1 MKYAIGRPGQPVRI
15 ILRTRRQED
24 VDANLGDSEVAVDV
38 TGEAVRIDGLRISAD
53 GTNVVLGEATANQ
66 P

>member
-1 MKYAIGRPGQPVRI
+1 MKYAIGKPGHPVRI

-24 VDANLGDSEVAVDV
+24 VDANLGDGEVAVDV
-38 TGEAVRIDGLRISAD
+38 TGKAVRIDGLRLSSD
-53 GTNVVLGEATANQ
+53 GTSVVPPTFTAQQ